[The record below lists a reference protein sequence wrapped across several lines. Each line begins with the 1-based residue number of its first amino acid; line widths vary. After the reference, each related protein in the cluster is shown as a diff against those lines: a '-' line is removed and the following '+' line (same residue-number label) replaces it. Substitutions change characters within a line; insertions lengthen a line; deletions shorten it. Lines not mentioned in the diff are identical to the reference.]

1 MNKNHGISEKISM
14 NIQWQTL
21 LLVILILVSVTITR
35 IGDESVRPSE
45 ALVSSEENSAVNSLT
60 PSPELDFQRTSILRT
75 SFEVEKAP
83 ARDWEVLDPRVGAES
98 VLIQSLDDN
107 YPFFHLNTY
116 KTWPMASLTKL
127 LTALVVLEDVGANK
141 KILITEEVVATEGKA
156 GELRSGEV
164 YTARDLLRI
173 MLLTSSN
180 DAAAAFENYLGKDEF
195 VRLLNQKARK
205 LGMTQTIL
213 HDASGLSDI
222 NFSTASDLLRLAKY
236 ILENEPDIFN
246 WSRLPSQLVQPI
258 NDVTSRTILNI
269 NALVNEQNF
278 LGGKT
283 GTSDV
288 AGENLLAILSLGNKR
303 LIAILLGSPD
313 RNKEIK
319 SLFNWIEEAYD
330 NI

>member
-1 MNKNHGISEKISM
+1 M
-14 NIQWQTL
+14 NIQWQAL
-21 LLVILILVSVTITR
+21 LLIVLVLVSLTITR
-35 IGDESVRPSE
+35 IRDESLRFSG
-45 ALVSSEENSAVNSLT
+45 ASASLEKDVDVEPLT
-60 PSPELDFQRTSILRT
+60 LSPKLAFQRAPVLKT
-75 SFEVEKAP
+75 SFEVKKAP
-83 ARDWEVLDPRVGAES
+83 VRDWDVLDPQVGAES

-127 LTALVVLEDVGANK
+127 LTALVVLEDIGANK
-141 KILITEEVVATEGKA
+141 KIPITQEIVVTEGEA
-156 GELRSGEV
+156 GGLRSGEV
-164 YTARDLLRI
+164 YAARDLLKI

-195 VRLLNQKARK
+195 VRLLNQKTRS

-222 NFSTASDLLRLAKY
+222 NFSTASDLLLLAKY
-236 ILENEPDIFN
+236 ILKNEPDIFN
-246 WSRLPSQLVQPI
+246 WSRVPSQLIQPI
-258 NDVTSRTILNI
+258 NDITSRTIYNI

-283 GTSDV
+283 GTSEL
-288 AGENLLAILSLGNKR
+288 AGENLLAIMSLGNKR
-303 LIAILLGSPD
+303 LIVVLLGSPD
-313 RNKEIK
+313 RNREVKL
-319 SLFNWIEEAYD
+319 LFNWIREAYD